1 MSKSPARSQPLRSL
15 ALAGALLAAPL
26 GAMAQAQAQ
35 AQAQAEKPQYGGT
48 LNVGSMYVTLSPL
61 SWEVAD
67 WAWKFG
73 NDTGLGYEQLFAG
86 DLNKSVRKGGKHPF
100 IADAWLPTDAVRGEL
115 AESWAWKDN
124 PLRVEVKLRKGI
136 LFPDKPGV
144 MKSREFV
151 ADDVVH
157 TYTRLDKSAKKIP
170 TYFDHVDKVVA
181 SDKHT
186 VTFFFKEFNAE
197 WDYRFGYGY
206 FSGIVPKE
214 VSDAGGSD
222 WKNLNGT
229 GPFMLTDHV
238 KGSSVTWSKNKVYW
252 DKETIGGTSHKLPF
266 LDQIIYR
273 TIKDESAFLTAL
285 RTAKLDMLES
295 IRWSAVEELKKNAPA
310 LKWKSRVATTG
321 TFLSMRVDTKPFDDI
336 RVRRAMNLAVNKQE
350 IVKAYYGGNATLFA
364 YPMHPDYT
372 GYFETL
378 DKMPTAAQ
386 ELFTYNPDKAK
397 ALLAEAGYAKGFT
410 FKTQVCSCNPDHMDL
425 IPLVAAYLEKVGV
438 KMEIQPM
445 EYGAY
450 LSAMTTK
457 TVAPGYFMNNGH
469 TNPTTSI
476 RKSFVTKQTWN
487 PSQYTDIDLDKRMAE
502 TYLERDEGKRQLLIK
517 LLTRDIVEKA
527 PYIWLPTAHTYAAWW
542 PWVKN
547 YDGELNVGSARNGPI
562 HARIWV
568 DQAMKKKLGF

>member
-1 MSKSPARSQPLRSL
+1 MPQATNRIAALRTL
-15 ALAGALLAAPL
+15 ALAAALAALPL
-26 GAMAQAQAQ
+26 GAN
-35 AQAQAEKPQYGGT
+35 AQAEKPQYGGT
-48 LNVGSMYVTLSPL
+48 LNVGSMYVTIAPL
-61 SWEVAD
+61 SWEVGD

-100 IADAWLPTDAVRGEL
+100 VADAWLPSDAIRGEL
-115 AESWAWKDN
+115 AETWAWKDS

-136 LFPDKPGV
+136 MFPDKPGV

-157 TYTRLDKSAKKIP
+157 TYTRLDKSSKKIP
-170 TYFDHVDKVVA
+170 TYFDHIDKVVA
-181 SDKHT
+181 TDKHT

-197 WDYRFGYGY
+197 WDYRFGWGY

-229 GPFMLTDHV
+229 GPFQLTDHV
-238 KGSSVTWSKNKVYW
+238 KGSSVTWSKNALYW
-252 DKETIGGTSHKLPF
+252 DKETLSGASYKLPF

-295 IRWSAVEELKKNAPA
+295 VRWSAVEELKKNAPA
-310 LKWKSRVATTG
+310 LKWKVRVATAG

-336 RVRRAMNLAVNKQE
+336 RVRKAMNLAVNKQE
-350 IVKAYYGGNATLFA
+350 IAKAYYGGNATLFA

-378 DKMPTAAQ
+378 DKMPAAAQ

-397 ALLAEAGYAKGFT
+397 ALLAEAGYPKGFS

-425 IPLVAAYLEKVGV
+425 IPLVAAYLERVGV

-457 TVAPGYFMNNGH
+457 TLAAGYLMNNGH

-487 PSQYTDIDLDKRMAE
+487 PSQYSDPDLDKRMAE

-527 PYIWLPTAHTYAAWW
+527 PYIWLPTPHIYTAWW

-568 DQAMKKKLGF
+568 DQAMKKKMGF